1 MIEPQLNGF
10 FIGQFRLMGTSKRH
24 KHTPN
29 PSIQY
34 TKASDKVYGYFDLRK
49 KGAWGMDD
57 ARLRFSITRT
67 NAEIAPKSHR
77 HDINNIKRG
86 QESIRKKLN
95 EKT

>member
-1 MIEPQLNGF
+1 M
-10 FIGQFRLMGTSKRH
+10 
-24 KHTPN
+24 
-29 PSIQY
+29 
-34 TKASDKVYGYFDLRK
+34 DDLIK
-49 KGAWGMDD
+49 MGAWGMDD

-86 QESIRKKLN
+86 QKSIRKKLK